1 MKLDIEKIL
10 NLSTAH
16 ITERDNGHLSQCA
29 KLSNPSACHSEVEQ
43 KYNAAGWVIET
54 GFGFMVFVPPKGN
67 VEEVE
72 DHVKGFKFAGLS
84 KEFLAL
90 FKLAAER
97 GCRWLRLD
105 CDIPVVPELQQFD
118 W

>member
-16 ITERDNGHLSQCA
+16 ITARDNGHLSECA
-29 KLSNPSACHSEVEQ
+29 KLSNPSACHSEVAQE
-43 KYNAAGWVIET
+43 YNAAGWVIET
-54 GFGFMVFVPPKGN
+54 GFGFMIFVPPKGN
-67 VEEVE
+67 REEVE
-72 DHVKGFKFAGLS
+72 DHVKGFKHVGMS
-84 KEFLAL
+84 PEFIAI
-90 FKLAAER
+90 FKLAAEK

-105 CDIPVVPELQQFD
+105 CDIPVVEGLPEFD